1 MHARDAHLVLI
12 AALTPLLLLPGAR
25 AQDAP
30 CYWPD
35 HSPALNQ
42 TPCHALAAVSWCCF
56 ATDACLSN
64 GLCLQQSAVWTNRV
78 GRGAC
83 TDSTWSSAACPQYC
97 ADVTPDGSTTVFLAY
112 DTPSGAFCCG
122 ENYDAASSECA
133 LATRGSR
140 QPFDISA
147 GEVVYNRTDGA
158 LLLPNPANTAQPT
171 VGVFVSLATITVT
184 ATATATGSAAAG
196 VAKSTNTGL
205 VTQVAAGIAV
215 PLGIL
220 LLAALAAI
228 AVLVSRNRKLRQ
240 AHESQSW
247 ASPDPKSSPMEASQA
262 HSSVYEPPKS
272 SQQQWPRAVE
282 APAYHEVAESDS
294 RPVATTRELPGV

>member
-1 MHARDAHLVLI
+1 MPARNVHLTLI
-12 AALTPLLLLPGAR
+12 AALAPLLLLRAR

-122 ENYDAASSECA
+122 ENYDAVSSECA
-133 LATRGSR
+133 IATKGSR

-147 GEVVYNRTDGA
+147 GEVVYNRSDGA

-171 VGVFVSLATITVT
+171 AAVVASLATITVT
-184 ATATATGSAAAG
+184 TTATASAAAG
-196 VAKSTNTGL
+196 TAKSTSTGL
-205 VTQVAAGIAV
+205 VTQVAAGVAV
-215 PLGIL
+215 PLGVL

-228 AVLVSRNRKLRQ
+228 AVLVSRNRKLRS
-240 AHESQSW
+240 AHESQDWS
-247 ASPDPKSSPMEASQA
+247 APDPKPASTKASQA

-272 SQQQWPRAVE
+272 LQQWPPAVE
-282 APAYHEVAESDS
+282 VPAYHEVAESDS
-294 RPVATTRELPGV
+294 RPVAATRELPGV